1 MINEQA
7 IDWDA
12 IRCFVAVARR
22 SSLSEAA
29 DELGMSIPTISRRI
43 DRLETQL
50 ALKLLQ
56 RGPRGARLT
65 EAGHA
70 ILQVAEPGA
79 RQLSQIARRARALQE
94 GPNLPAVR
102 ISATE
107 SVIADVLAPRL
118 DRLRAQDPSISI
130 DLEVSNDIANLN
142 AGRTDV
148 AIRMVRPAEETLI
161 ARRLPVIR
169 LGLFA
174 SPDYLKGRDLD
185 RLVLSDEHLVWLDR
199 QYGEIAENIWLKAQG
214 LEASIRLSSS
224 SVRALLNA
232 AVEGVGIAPLPA
244 FAARKAGLIEV
255 PHRAMPERQ
264 PWLVFHRDTK
274 TNPRLQLVRDWIV
287 TCFKEE
293 ILDP

>member
-43 DRLETQL
+43 DGLETQL

-185 RLVLSDEHLVWLDR
+185 RLVLSDEYLVWLDR

>member
-1 MINEQA
+1 
-7 IDWDA
+7 
-12 IRCFVAVARR
+12 
-22 SSLSEAA
+22 
-29 DELGMSIPTISRRI
+29 
-43 DRLETQL
+43 
-50 ALKLLQ
+50 
-56 RGPRGARLT
+56 
-65 EAGHA
+65 
-70 ILQVAEPGA
+70 
-79 RQLSQIARRARALQE
+79 LSQIARRARALQE

-185 RLVLSDEHLVWLDR
+185 RLVLSDEYLVWLDR

>member
-1 MINEQA
+1 
-7 IDWDA
+7 
-12 IRCFVAVARR
+12 
-22 SSLSEAA
+22 
-29 DELGMSIPTISRRI
+29 
-43 DRLETQL
+43 
-50 ALKLLQ
+50 
-56 RGPRGARLT
+56 
-65 EAGHA
+65 
-70 ILQVAEPGA
+70 
-79 RQLSQIARRARALQE
+79 
-94 GPNLPAVR
+94 
-102 ISATE
+102 
-107 SVIADVLAPRL
+107 
-118 DRLRAQDPSISI
+118 
-130 DLEVSNDIANLN
+130 LEVSNDIANLN

-199 QYGEIAENIWLKAQG
+199 QYGEIAENTWLKAQG

>member
-7 IDWDA
+7 IDWEA

-22 SSLSEAA
+22 GSLSEAA

-43 DRLETQL
+43 DGLETQL

-94 GPNLPAVR
+94 GPNLPSVR

-174 SPDYLKGRDLD
+174 SPDYLKGKDLD

-214 LEASIRLSSS
+214 LEASIRFSSS

-232 AVEGVGIAPLPA
+232 AVAGVGIAPLPA
-244 FAARKAGLIEV
+244 YAARKAGLMEV

-293 ILDP
+293 IVEP

>member
-1 MINEQA
+1 MINEQT
-7 IDWDA
+7 IDWEA

-22 SSLSEAA
+22 GSLSEAA
-29 DELGMSIPTISRRI
+29 EELALSIPTISRRI
-43 DRLETQL
+43 DQLEAQLGLRLVH
-50 ALKLLQ
+50 

-65 EAGHA
+65 EAGQA

-94 GPNLPAVR
+94 GPDLPSVR

-107 SVIADVLAPRL
+107 SVVADILAPRL
-118 DRLRAQDPSISI
+118 ARLRAQDPSISI
-130 DLEVSNDIANLN
+130 DLEVSNDVANLN

-148 AIRMVRPAEETLI
+148 AIRMVRPMEETLL
-161 ARRLPVIR
+161 ARRLPMIR

-185 RLVLSDEHLVWLDR
+185 RLVLSEEHLVWLDR

-214 LEASIRLSSS
+214 LEACIRFSSS

-274 TNPRLQLVRDWIV
+274 TSPRLQLVREWIV

-293 ILDP
+293 IV

>member
-22 SSLSEAA
+22 GSLSEAA

-43 DRLETQL
+43 DGLETQL

-274 TNPRLQLVRDWIV
+274 TNPRLQLVGDWIV

>member
-7 IDWDA
+7 IDWEA

-22 SSLSEAA
+22 GSLSEAA
-29 DELGMSIPTISRRI
+29 EELALSIPTISRRI
-43 DRLETQL
+43 DQLEAQLGLRLVH
-50 ALKLLQ
+50 

-65 EAGHA
+65 EAGQA

-94 GPNLPAVR
+94 GPNLPSVR

-107 SVIADVLAPRL
+107 SVVADILAPRL
-118 DRLRAQDPSISI
+118 ARLRAQDPSISI
-130 DLEVSNDIANLN
+130 DLEVSNDVANLN

-148 AIRMVRPAEETLI
+148 AIRMVRPMEDTLL
-161 ARRLPVIR
+161 ARRLPMIR

-185 RLVLSDEHLVWLDR
+185 RLVLSEEHLVWLDR

-214 LEASIRLSSS
+214 LEACIRFSSS

-274 TNPRLQLVRDWIV
+274 TSPRLQLVREWIV

-293 ILDP
+293 IV

>member
-7 IDWDA
+7 IDWEA

-22 SSLSEAA
+22 GSLSEAA
-29 DELGMSIPTISRRI
+29 DELSISIPTISRRI
-43 DRLETQL
+43 DGLETQL

-94 GPNLPAVR
+94 GPNLPSVR

-174 SPDYLKGRDLD
+174 SPDYLKGKDLD

-214 LEASIRLSSS
+214 LEASIRFSSS

-232 AVEGVGIAPLPA
+232 AVAGVGIAPLPA
-244 FAARKAGLIEV
+244 FAARKAGLMEV
-255 PHRAMPERQ
+255 QHRAMPERQ

-293 ILDP
+293 IVEP